1 MDVLIF
7 SSSRE
12 AEMEEPVFCDRDTVK
27 VDESKC
33 KGKSLGVA
41 PTVSRMLKMLGYKVV
56 IVDPFAEDGDYEADQ
71 VIRGNTFQIPDELVK
86 DKYVLVATKHV
97 YDTWALMKA
106 ILGGAKEVAAVM
118 SVRRAKVILKR
129 LLQAGIPKEKLL
141 SLRIPAG
148 LDLNGEQENEIALS
162 IVAEIVAVSR
172 GGTGIP
178 LRDKKGLAKVVEE
191 L

>member
-33 KGKSLGVA
+33 KGRSLGIAPIVA
-41 PTVSRMLKMLGYKVV
+41 RMLKMLGYKVTV
-56 IVDPFAEDGDYEADQ
+56 VDPFAEEGEYEADQ

-86 DKYVLVATKHV
+86 GKYVVVATKHV

-106 ILGGAKEVAAVM
+106 ILGEAKEVSAVM
-118 SVRRAKVILKR
+118 SVKRAKVILKR
-129 LLQAGIPKEKLL
+129 LIEAGISKDKLL
-141 SLRIPAG
+141 PLRIPAG
-148 LDLNGEQENEIALS
+148 LDLNGQDENEIALS
-162 IVAEIVAVSR
+162 IVAEIVAVNR

-178 LRDKKGLAKVVEE
+178 LRDKKGLSKVVEE

>member
-12 AEMEEPVFCDRDTVK
+12 AEMEEPVFCDRNTVN
-27 VDESKC
+27 VDSSKC
-33 KGKSLGVA
+33 KGKSLGIAPIVA
-41 PTVSRMLKMLGYKVV
+41 RLLKMLGYKVIV
-56 IVDPFAEDGDYEADQ
+56 VDPFAEDGDYEADQ
-71 VIRGNTFQIPDELVK
+71 IIRGNSFQVPDELVK

-106 ILGGAKEVAAVM
+106 ILSGAREVSAVM
-118 SVRRAKVILKR
+118 SLKRARVILKR
-129 LLQAGIPKEKLL
+129 LIEAGITKDKLL
-141 SLRIPAG
+141 NLRIPAG
-148 LDLNGEQENEIALS
+148 LDLNAKEENEIALS

-178 LRDKKGLAKVVEE
+178 LRDKKGLVKVVEE

>member
-12 AEMEEPVFCDRDTVK
+12 TEMEEPVFCDRDTVK

-33 KGKSLGVA
+33 KGKSLGIV
-41 PTVSRMLKMLGYKVV
+41 PLVSRMLKSLGYRVV
-56 IVDPFAEDGDYEADQ
+56 IVDPFAEGGEYEADQ
-71 VIRGNTFQIPDELVK
+71 VIRGSTFQVPDEIVK

-106 ILGGAKEVAAVM
+106 ILGGAKEVSAVM
-118 SVRRAKVILKR
+118 SVKRAKVILKR
-129 LLQAGIPKEKLL
+129 LLQAGIPKEKLID
-141 SLRIPAG
+141 LRIPAG
-148 LDLNGEQENEIALS
+148 LDLNAESEGEIALS

-172 GGTGIP
+172 GGSGLP
-178 LRDKKGLAKVVEE
+178 LRDKKGLRKVVEE